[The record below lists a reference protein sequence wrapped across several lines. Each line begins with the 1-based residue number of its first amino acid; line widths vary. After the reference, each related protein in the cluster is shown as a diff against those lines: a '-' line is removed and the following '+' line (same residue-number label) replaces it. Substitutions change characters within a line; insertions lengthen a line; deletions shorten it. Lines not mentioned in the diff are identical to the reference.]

1 MFVFSYKD
9 WIREKTQRTLLN
21 ILVYLNL
28 KIIETYDNLTLKS
41 ARGKVRYT
49 SIFQDYDSWKNRI
62 LKIDRETQQNILY
75 ISSNTCDKLQL
86 SRDFT
91 RAYK

>member
-28 KIIETYDNLTLKS
+28 KIIDDNLTLKS

-49 SIFQDYDSWKNRI
+49 SIFQDCDSWKNRI
-62 LKIDRETQQNILY
+62 LKIDRETQQIILY